1 MGLSMRA
8 LVKGANPGLV
18 LGCAGLQRQVPFAVT
33 WEPHTQS
40 PQQPPHGWGSL
51 GQTVRASFY
60 SFLYS
65 EQVLGQYS
73 SLHCLESLGS
83 SYSHCS
89 CLSTCTLNTVC
100 LCWGHTYSPE
110 AEHMQGTA
118 LGPSWMLT
126 ATPLLSYTVSSL
138 CVHPQLKFQDSCGA
152 RLLFLILQHRLLAS
166 VHLVEHLLSW
176 VASSASSIVS
186 LWIQTSKSSSLLQ
199 HAQITQTH
207 SKCLVLKK
215 PLCGTSVK
223 WWWTH
228 HSASRWQSK

>member
-1 MGLSMRA
+1 M
-8 LVKGANPGLV
+8 
-18 LGCAGLQRQVPFAVT
+18 
-33 WEPHTQS
+33 
-40 PQQPPHGWGSL
+40 
-51 GQTVRASFY
+51 
-60 SFLYS
+60 
-65 EQVLGQYS
+65 LGQYS

-110 AEHMQGTA
+110 AEYMQGTA
-118 LGPSWMLT
+118 LGSTWMLT
-126 ATPLLSYTVSSL
+126 APPLLSYAVSSL

-207 SKCLVLKK
+207 SKCLVLKN
-215 PLCGTSVK
+215 LSVAQVWNGDEHIILPADGNQNK
-223 WWWTH
+223 ETWLLVINNSTWNQAHFTQGSNAVATH
-228 HSASRWQSK
+228 HLAENYILSTSPPCISS